1 MTYDARYVAPLPFI
15 DELSERVRAPADVAW
30 AALVNVLRRRLAGAT
45 RFARLL
51 RCDPVAGTA
60 EFAGRSG
67 EAIPGFRVAESEAG
81 RRLVLRGRHRFADY
95 SLTFLLDG
103 ELVRARTHA
112 AFPGLAGRI
121 YRTAVIGSG
130 GHRRITRSLL
140 RRIARE
146 AVSVPEVART
156 TGPEKKKGEAG

>member
-1 MTYDARYVAPLPFI
+1 MDPLPFI
-15 DELSERVRAPADVAW
+15 DELSEPVPAPADVTW

-60 EFAGRSG
+60 EFAGRAG

-95 SLTFLLDG
+95 SLTFVLDG
-103 ELVRARTHA
+103 EVVRAHPRRV
-112 AFPGLAGRI
+112 PGLAGRI

-146 AVSVPEVART
+146 AGPLPEGAPT
-156 TGPEKKKGEAG
+156 IATEKREGDAG